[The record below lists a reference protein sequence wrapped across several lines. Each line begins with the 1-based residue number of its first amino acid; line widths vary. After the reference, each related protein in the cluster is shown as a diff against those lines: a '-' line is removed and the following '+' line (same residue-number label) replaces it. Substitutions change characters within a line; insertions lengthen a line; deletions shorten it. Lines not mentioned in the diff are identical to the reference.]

1 MDAKSLYSKE
11 VIDVQGN
18 KIGNIAGIDID
29 IVLGAVNHVIVGAGF
44 SKKYYIKLHQIMS
57 VGDRVILNIKR
68 AELEKQ

>member
-18 KIGNIAGIDID
+18 KIGNVAGIDID
-29 IVLGAVNHVIVGAGF
+29 IVLGAVNQVTVAAGF

-57 VGDRVILNIKR
+57 VGDRVILNVKR